1 MVAALALMDV
11 SENCLALLWLD
22 AALVDTSDAAP
33 DQLFVDYGV
42 GGRSALYLPSLGLI
56 SRQLFAHQVF
66 EDGLGPWGCCY
77 FFDCQNYDLDEGGW
91 AGRRQAGVNNL
102 LLD

>member
-11 SENCLALLWLD
+11 FENCLALLWLY

-42 GGRSALYLPSLGLI
+42 GYRPVLYLPS
-56 SRQLFAHQVF
+56 
-66 EDGLGPWGCCY
+66 
-77 FFDCQNYDLDEGGW
+77 
-91 AGRRQAGVNNL
+91 
-102 LLD
+102 